1 MGLYSKYVL
10 PKLINCACG
19 TAQIEK
25 QRSKLVPLATGRVL
39 EVGSGSGLNFPHYS
53 ADKVSSV
60 SALEPSEELITM
72 CDQQVLLTDA
82 EIDLVQA
89 SALEI
94 PFDSASF
101 DTVVVTYTL
110 CTIDQH
116 KEALAEILR
125 VLRSDGRLLFCEHG
139 LAPEKKVANWQRRLE
154 PIWSRVAGGCRLTK
168 DIPSII
174 EQAGF
179 EIADMDQMYLP
190 GAPKIAA
197 YNFWGSAI
205 RSG

>member
-19 TAQIEK
+19 TPQIEK

-39 EVGSGSGLNFPHYS
+39 EVGSGSGLNFPYYS
-53 ADKVSSV
+53 AEEVSSV
-60 SALEPSEELITM
+60 SALEPAEELITM

-116 KEALAEILR
+116 KEALEEILR
-125 VLRSDGRLLFCEHG
+125 VLRNDGRLLFCEHG

-190 GAPKIAA
+190 GVPKIAA

-205 RSG
+205 RSA